1 LTGSLPASPNLW
13 FGSREAIAK
22 RHHPYRDAPTFGRG
36 ASHPAAPL
44 IFHNIM
50 NDIEDSERHI
60 EALTRISKAIC
71 SDRYIED
78 ILRLV
83 VTVTAETMRSTI
95 CSLWLLDAGDQAFK
109 LRATQSISE
118 DYLKERSLG
127 VGEGIVGKVAL
138 TGKPRAVL
146 NVLEDGDYQEKELA
160 RKENLVSMLS
170 VPMVKKE
177 RVIGVLNCYTS
188 HPHEFTET
196 ETNVLITVAGAAA
209 VAIENTE
216 LMVKTKVIL
225 EELESRK
232 LVERAK
238 DILMARRDMSGA
250 DAYRWIQ
257 RRSMDVRK
265 SMREIAEAIILT
277 EEI

>member
-1 LTGSLPASPNLW
+1 MP
-13 FGSREAIAK
+13 
-22 RHHPYRDAPTFGRG
+22 
-36 ASHPAAPL
+36 
-44 IFHNIM
+44 
-50 NDIEDSERHI
+50 DIENPEKHI
-60 EALTRISKAIC
+60 EALTRISQAIT

-83 VTVTAETMRSTI
+83 VTVTAETMHSKI
-95 CSLWLLDAGDQAFK
+95 CSLWLLHHGDK
-109 LRATQSISE
+109 TLRLRATQSISE
-118 DYLKERSLG
+118 DYLAERSLKL
-127 VGEGIVGKVAL
+127 GEGIVGQVAL
-138 TGKPRAVL
+138 SREPRAVL
-146 NVLEDGDYQEKELA
+146 NVLGESDYKEKKLA
-160 RKENLVSMLS
+160 KKEGLVSMLS
-170 VPMVKKE
+170 VPMVVKE

-188 HPHEFTET
+188 HSHEFTET
-196 ETNVLITVAGAAA
+196 EKNVLTAVANAAA

-232 LVERAK
+232 LIERAK
-238 DILMARRDMSGA
+238 DILMVRRKMSGA

-277 EEI
+277 EEL

>member
-1 LTGSLPASPNLW
+1 LTGKA
-13 FGSREAIAK
+13 
-22 RHHPYRDAPTFGRG
+22 TF
-36 ASHPAAPL
+36 H
-44 IFHNIM
+44 IQCIM
-50 NDIEDSERHI
+50 PDIEDSERHI
-60 EALTRISKAIC
+60 EALTQISRAIS

-83 VTVTAETMRSTI
+83 VTVTAETMRSKI
-95 CSLWLLDAGDQAFK
+95 CSLWLLDGADKSFK

-118 DYLKERSLG
+118 DYLKERSLKM
-127 VGEGIVGKVAL
+127 GEGIVGQVAL
-138 TGKPRAVL
+138 TGNPRSVL
-146 NVLEDGDYQEKELA
+146 NVLEDPDYKEKELA
-160 RKENLVSMLS
+160 KKEKLVSMLS
-170 VPMVKKE
+170 VPMVVKD
-177 RVIGVLNCYTS
+177 RVIGVINCYTS
-188 HPHEFTET
+188 QAHKFTET
-196 ETNVLITVAGAAA
+196 EENVLTTVANAAA

-216 LMVKTKVIL
+216 LMVNTKVIL

-238 DILMARRDMSGA
+238 DILMARRGNAGA

-265 SMREIAEAIILT
+265 SMREVAEAIILT